1 MTTDIGVEQQ
11 PKILV
16 INPGS
21 ASTKVAVFFG
31 KANVCAQTLE
41 HSSADLSPYKRVVEQ
56 IDLRKEAIDT
66 FLRENAIDDE
76 ALNAI
81 AGRGGLLRPLKGGTY
96 IITDRMCEDLRAA
109 RYGEHASNLGALLAR
124 QFGDFYGV
132 PSFVVNPVTLDEFD
146 EPSRI
151 TGVPEIERK
160 SRIHALNMKSVAM
173 HCALELGR
181 DIDSTRFVIAHMGG
195 GISVC
200 AMIGGR
206 IIDSTDAL
214 LGEGPFSLER
224 AGTLPLA
231 GMIELC
237 FDRGLS
243 KEDII
248 ALLSNESGFKGFF
261 GVDRLPEIYE
271 MIDTG
276 NHQVKVVLDAM
287 IRQVVKWI
295 GGTVALLATNP
306 DAIILTGGMINSP
319 RLVKAITGYIDHLGP
334 IRLYPG
340 EREMEALA
348 EGVIR
353 VLNKEEEALGY

>member
-1 MTTDIGVEQQ
+1 MKIDIGVEQK

-21 ASTKVAVFFG
+21 TSTKVALFFG
-31 KANVCAQTLE
+31 KENVCAQTLE
-41 HSSADLSPYKRVVEQ
+41 HSSADLSLHKRVIEQ
-56 IDLRKEAIDT
+56 IDLRKEAINP
-66 FLRENAIDDE
+66 FLRENILDDK

-81 AGRGGLLRPLKGGTY
+81 SGRGGLLRPLKGGTY
-96 IITDRMCEDLRAA
+96 IITDKMCEDLKAA

-132 PSFVVNPVTLDEFD
+132 PSFIVNPVTLDEFD

-151 TGVPEIERK
+151 TGVPGIERK
-160 SRIHALNMKSVAM
+160 SRIHALNIKSVAM
-173 HCALELGR
+173 RCALEIGR
-181 DIDSTRFVIAHMGG
+181 DIESTRFVIAHMGG

-206 IIDSTDAL
+206 IIDSTDGL

-237 FDRGLS
+237 FDKGLS
-243 KEDII
+243 KEDTIN
-248 ALLSNESGFKGFF
+248 LLSRKSGFKGFF

-271 MIDTG
+271 MTDAG
-276 NHQVKVVLDAM
+276 NHRVKVILDAM

-295 GGTVALLATNP
+295 GGMVALLATKP
-306 DAIILTGGMINSP
+306 DAIILTGGMVNSS
-319 RLVKAITGYIDHLGP
+319 RLVKEITHYIGGLGP

-340 EREMEALA
+340 DHEMEALA
-348 EGVIR
+348 EGAIR
-353 VLNKEEEALGY
+353 VLNKEEEALEY

>member
-21 ASTKVAVFFG
+21 ASTKIAIFFG
-31 KANVCAQTLE
+31 KVNVCAQTLE
-41 HSSADLSPYKRVVEQ
+41 HSSADLSLYKRVVEQ

-66 FLRENAIDDE
+66 FLRENAMDVK

-81 AGRGGLLRPLKGGTY
+81 AGRGGLLQPLKGGTY

-132 PSFVVNPVTLDEFD
+132 PSFIVNPVTLDEFD

-151 TGVPEIERK
+151 TGVPGIERK

-173 HCALELGR
+173 RCALELGR
-181 DIDSTRFVIAHMGG
+181 DIESTRFVIAHMGG

-237 FDRGLS
+237 LNRGLS

-248 ALLSNESGFKGFF
+248 TLLSKESGFKGFF
-261 GVDRLPEIYE
+261 GVGRLPEIYE
-271 MIDTG
+271 MIDAG

-295 GGTVALLATNP
+295 GGMVALLATNP
-306 DAIILTGGMINSP
+306 DAIILTGGMINSS
-319 RLVKAITGYIDHLGP
+319 RLVKKITDYINHLGP

-340 EREMEALA
+340 EHEMEALA

-353 VLNKEEEALGY
+353 VLNKEEEALEY